1 MRIVFDHQIFSR
13 QVYGGISRYFQELN
27 NRIPALGAHQAEI
40 FAPLH
45 INGYAQGDARP
56 PRGMRLRNR
65 PGVKALARL
74 VDTVA
79 GHALVRPR
87 RDVDVFHQTYYAAST
102 YAPRSARRIVTVY
115 DMIHELH
122 PDSFPAD
129 DDTPRRKQR
138 AVAWA
143 DHVLCISETTR
154 QDLIRIL
161 GVAPDKATVVHLGHS
176 LLPGQAADPAA
187 DPVAGAQGPYL
198 LYVGARGGYKNFD
211 RLLAAY
217 ADSAPLREHV
227 ALVCF
232 GGGGFDERELAALQ
246 ARGVAGRVRQVSGS
260 DALLSR
266 LYTGAQAL
274 VYPSLY
280 EGFGIPPIEAMAHGC
295 PVVCS
300 RAGSIPEVVGDAGA
314 YFDPLDTQDIRA
326 TIEDTVASGVTRERL
341 VALGRERARQF
352 SWDACARG
360 TLAVYARTLGA

>member
-1 MRIVFDHQIFSR
+1 MRIVYDHQIFSR

-27 NRIPALGAHQAEI
+27 NRIPALGGHQAEV

-45 INGYAQGDARP
+45 VNGYAQGAGARP
-56 PRGMRLRNR
+56 PRGLRLRKR
-65 PGVKALARL
+65 PGITALARL
-74 VDTVA
+74 VDSIA

-87 RDVDVFHQTYYAAST
+87 RDVDVFHQTYYSAST
-102 YAPRSARRIVTVY
+102 YAPRRARKIVTVY

-122 PDSFPAD
+122 PESFPAD
-129 DDTPRRKQR
+129 DDTTRRKRQ

-143 DHVLCISETTR
+143 DHVVCISETTR

-176 LLPGQAADPAA
+176 LSPAQAADAGVAAPTPA
-187 DPVAGAQGPYL
+187 PYL

-217 ADSAPLREHV
+217 ADSELLRTQLS
-227 ALVCF
+227 LVCF
-232 GGGGFDERELAALQ
+232 GGGGFNERELAMLQ
-246 ARGVAGRVRQVSGS
+246 SRNVAATVRQVSGD

-266 LYTGAQAL
+266 LYLGAQAL

-280 EGFGIPPIEAMAHGC
+280 EGFGIPPIEAMAQGC

-300 RAGSIPEVVGDAGA
+300 TGGSIPEVVGDAGA
-314 YFDPLDTQDIRA
+314 YFDPLDPQDIRT
-326 TIEDTVASGVTRERL
+326 TIEDTVASGAARERL
-341 VALGRERARQF
+341 VALGRERVRLF
-352 SWDACARG
+352 SWDACARN

>member
-27 NRIPALGAHQAEI
+27 NRIPALGAHDARI

-45 INGYAQGDARP
+45 VNGYGQGDGARP
-56 PRGMRLRNR
+56 PVGLRLRKR
-65 PGVKALARL
+65 PGITALARL
-74 VDTVA
+74 VDGVA
-79 GHALVRPR
+79 GHVIVRPR

-102 YAPRSARRIVTVY
+102 YAPRSARRFVTVY

-122 PDSFPAD
+122 PESFPAD
-129 DDTPRRKQR
+129 DDTPRRKKL

-176 LLPGQAADPAA
+176 LQPGRVADGAAPA
-187 DPVAGAQGPYL
+187 QEPYL

-211 RLLAAY
+211 RLVAAY
-217 ADSAPLREHV
+217 ADSATLRGEL

-232 GGGGFDERELAALQ
+232 GGGGFGERELERLR
-246 ARGVAGRVRQVSGS
+246 ARGVAGRVRQVAGG
-260 DALLSR
+260 DEVLSR

-300 RAGSIPEVVGDAGA
+300 RGGSIPEVVGDAGA
-314 YFDPLDTQDIRA
+314 YFDPLDPRDIRT
-326 TIEDTVASGVTRERL
+326 TIEDTVASSAARERL
-341 VALGRERARQF
+341 VALGRERARRF
-352 SWDACARG
+352 SWDACARE

>member
-27 NRIPALGAHQAEI
+27 NRIPALGGHHAEV

-45 INGYAQGDARP
+45 VNGHAQGVDARP
-56 PRGMRLRNR
+56 PRGLRLRKR
-65 PGVKALARL
+65 PGVTDLARL
-74 VDTVA
+74 VDSLA

-87 RDVDVFHQTYYAAST
+87 RDVDVFHQTYYSAST
-102 YAPRSARRIVTVY
+102 YAPRSARKIVTVY

-122 PDSFPAD
+122 PESFPAA

-143 DHVLCISETTR
+143 DHVVCISETTR

-161 GVAPDKATVVHLGHS
+161 GVAPEKATVVHLGHS
-176 LLPGQAADPAA
+176 LSPARPADPA
-187 DPVAGAQGPYL
+187 GATPSPAPYL

-211 RLLAAY
+211 RLVAAY
-217 ADSAPLREHV
+217 ADSDLLRTGLS
-227 ALVCF
+227 LVCF
-232 GGGGFDERELAALQ
+232 GGGGFGEQELANLR
-246 ARGVAGRVRQVSGS
+246 ARGVAATVRQVSGD

-266 LYTGAQAL
+266 LYLGAQAL

-280 EGFGIPPIEAMAHGC
+280 EGFGIPPIEAMAMGC

-300 RAGSIPEVVGDAGA
+300 SGGSIPEIVGDAGA
-314 YFDPLDTQDIRA
+314 YFDPLDPQDMRT
-326 TIEDTVASGVTRERL
+326 TIEDTVASGATRERL

-352 SWDACARG
+352 SWDACARN